1 MDFSKIEAPKKIY
14 GGGIASPEIFCK
26 TQNPGFWHIS
36 GVQSRVKLCHEN
48 DVFLSFPGEKKSE
61 SLYKSFLYI
70 TDNCH
75 IDCYHLF
82 QDYLEQD
89 IKHIMIYLP
98 TWIKIDNMTHWHSI
112 KFTQD
117 E

>member
-1 MDFSKIEAPKKIY
+1 MVGGLPPQKFFVRHKILDSDTFLGFNPESK
-14 GGGIASPEIFCK
+14 F
-26 TQNPGFWHIS
+26 
-36 GVQSRVKLCHEN
+36 CHEN

-75 IDCYHLF
+75 IDCYHLS

-89 IKHIMIYLP
+89 IKHIYLP
-98 TWIKIDNMTHWHSI
+98 M
-112 KFTQD
+112 
-117 E
+117 